1 MWILTT
7 GLTKDRT
14 VSVTCSKGPL
24 PRVYVGGGASSSES
38 GTRFVEPVL
47 LIGRRG
53 GRRLVG
59 GGLRRRVAVDWVSFS
74 YSTDVLRG
82 KFVLRVAPVT
92 QASFGLVGAGGGM
105 GFSVVAAWWKA
116 LAI

>member
-1 MWILTT
+1 MWMET
-7 GLTKDRT
+7 GLTNDRT
-14 VSVTCSKGPL
+14 TSVTCSKGL
-24 PRVYVGGGASSSES
+24 FPRVYVGGGASSSES

-53 GRRLVG
+53 GRREAG

-82 KFVLRVAPVT
+82 KFVLWVVSVA
-92 QASFGLVGAGGGM
+92 QASFGLIGTGGGM
-105 GFSVVAAWWKA
+105 GFSLVAA
-116 LAI
+116 